1 MESMGYRGKGEL
13 RNYDKQHFRLVP
25 RASCLL
31 NFYQK
36 FKERES
42 KMGETNS
49 KGFFA
54 RLKEG
59 LSKTKAGFISNLEGV
74 FSSRKIDEEFY
85 TDLEDTL
92 IMADVGVETAVFL
105 IERLRKTV
113 KEQNITEPSALKGVL
128 IAEIRNIF
136 QETGSYHFDFSGHNK
151 VYLIVGVNGVGK
163 TTTIAK
169 LGARF
174 KENGR
179 QVVLVAADTFR
190 AAATEQLML
199 WGERLDVPVIHH
211 QEGADPAAVVF
222 DGMVAGKA
230 RKADVIIVD
239 TAGRLHTKVN
249 LMEELKKVRRII
261 AANLEGRTLE
271 IVMVVDATTG
281 QNAVNQAKVFDEAL
295 AGLHTLVITK
305 LDGTAKG
312 GVIIAIAKQLG
323 VPISLIGVGEKAED
337 LQDFDA
343 ELFTEALF
351 EK

>member
-1 MESMGYRGKGEL
+1 
-13 RNYDKQHFRLVP
+13 
-25 RASCLL
+25 
-31 NFYQK
+31 
-36 FKERES
+36 
-42 KMGETNS
+42 MGETNS

-54 RLKEG
+54 RLKDG
-59 LSKTKAGFISNLEGV
+59 LSKTKASFISNLEGV
-74 FSSRKIDEEFY
+74 FSSNKIDEDFY

-92 IMADVGVETAVFL
+92 IMADVGVETATFL

-113 KEQNITEPSALKGVL
+113 KEQNITEPAVLKEVL
-128 IAEIRNIF
+128 ITEIEKILND
-136 QETGSYHFDFSGHNK
+136 TGRYRFDFSAHNK

-174 KENGR
+174 KEHGR

-199 WGERLDVPVIHH
+199 WGERLGVPVIHH

-222 DGMVAGKA
+222 DGMAAGKS

-261 AANLEGRTLE
+261 ANNLEGRSLE

-281 QNAVNQAKVFDEAL
+281 QNAINQAKVFSEAL
-295 AGLHTLVITK
+295 EGLHTLVITK

-312 GVIIAIAKQLG
+312 GIIISIAKQLAI
-323 VPISLIGVGEKAED
+323 PISLVGVGEKADD

-343 ELFTEALF
+343 ELFTKALF
-351 EK
+351 ER

>member
-1 MESMGYRGKGEL
+1 
-13 RNYDKQHFRLVP
+13 
-25 RASCLL
+25 
-31 NFYQK
+31 
-36 FKERES
+36 
-42 KMGETNS
+42 MGEPNT

-59 LSKTKAGFISNLEGV
+59 LSKTKAGFVSNLESV

-128 IAEIRNIF
+128 ITEIRKIL
-136 QETGSYHFDFSGHNK
+136 QETGTFHFDFDGRQK

-169 LGARF
+169 LAARF
-174 KENGR
+174 KERGR
-179 QVVLVAADTFR
+179 HAVLVAADTFR
-190 AAATEQLML
+190 AAATEQLMQ

-222 DGMVAGKA
+222 DGMAAGKA
-230 RKADVIIVD
+230 RKADVIIID

-261 AANLEGRTLE
+261 AGNLEGRILE

-281 QNAVNQAKVFDEAL
+281 QNAVNQAKVFNEAL
-295 AGLHTLVITK
+295 DGLNTLVITK

-312 GVIIAIAKQLG
+312 GIIIAIAKQLG
-323 VPISLIGVGEKAED
+323 IPISLVGVGEKADD
-337 LQDFDA
+337 LQDFDP